1 MTLGISGTLKVAD
14 YEFKEGGVQKQIHI
28 LGFITN
34 LIDL

>member
-14 YEFKEGGVQKQIHI
+14 YEFGGGGVQKQIDI

-34 LIDL
+34 LVNL